1 MNFASLFVP
10 MKPVNWLR
18 FQLRLIRAGVE
29 RGNPLFVGIGT
40 TKVFLSALAVLALL
54 PQKVEGN
61 WSWRIWS
68 FLVSPPNEI
77 GDTLAGIA
85 GALAFLWIIVT
96 VMLQSKELAAQR
108 EELRLTRREFRRMA
122 KAQEKQEAL
131 HREQYEVLALNSSMQ
146 EADNEFEELT
156 QAVRQSLYSM
166 DASWIFETPTGEHTF
181 DVSEVRLVFKNDDGK
196 SDAALFSDLS
206 HRLWML
212 AFDLKQEDS
221 KGILRNTPSIL
232 DYPSLILAPISRLNE
247 LEPDLSA
254 AKKTKFSYLGLDR
267 IKEALN
273 ELRDDKWWTQY
284 ES

>member
-1 MNFASLFVP
+1 
-10 MKPVNWLR
+10 
-18 FQLRLIRAGVE
+18 
-29 RGNPLFVGIGT
+29 
-40 TKVFLSALAVLALL
+40 
-54 PQKVEGN
+54 
-61 WSWRIWS
+61 
-68 FLVSPPNEI
+68 
-77 GDTLAGIA
+77 
-85 GALAFLWIIVT
+85 
-96 VMLQSKELAAQR
+96 
-108 EELRLTRREFRRMA
+108 MA